1 MLAEKR
7 QFGRY
12 FTTKNPFEHAAFFKW
27 AEGANLPNR
36 PILEPF
42 AGQNSLITH
51 LQALGLCH
59 DFTAFDIAPAHPEV
73 CIRDTLADF
82 PTGYDICITN
92 PPWLAKNSATHRGLP
107 FPDTGYDDL
116 YKFSLSLCLAHCG
129 YVAALVPES
138 FIRQDLFHD
147 RLTDFISIKKRLFT
161 ETLHPVGLALFT
173 PEPPSPIHLWA
184 DDSYLGDL
192 ASLHYRYLPNCH
204 HPVADIQFNHPD
216 GNLGLIAFDNIR
228 TASIRFCD
236 TDEIAHYHIKHSSR
250 FITRIRTR
258 FDVSINDCN
267 RFLDRFR
274 RDTSDIFLS
283 GYRGLR
289 ADGHYRRRMDYAL
302 ARKIISHG
310 S

>member
-1 MLAEKR
+1 M
-7 QFGRY
+7 
-12 FTTKNPFEHAAFFKW
+12 
-27 AEGANLPNR
+27 
-36 PILEPF
+36 
-42 AGQNSLITH
+42 
-51 LQALGLCH
+51 
-59 DFTAFDIAPAHPEV
+59 
-73 CIRDTLADF
+73 
-82 PTGYDICITN
+82 
-92 PPWLAKNSATHRGLP
+92 
-107 FPDTGYDDL
+107 
-116 YKFSLSLCLAHCG
+116 
-129 YVAALVPES
+129 PES

-173 PEPPSPIHLWA
+173 PEPPSPIHLWS

-192 ASLHYRYLPNCH
+192 ASLHHRYLPNCH
-204 HPVADIQFNHPD
+204 HSAADIQFNHPD

-228 TASIRFCD
+228 TASIRFCN
-236 TDEIAHYHIKHSSR
+236 TDEIAHYPIKHSSR

-258 FDVSINDCN
+258 FEVSVDDCN